1 MTVHKIVVND
11 ITRGFGMVGGVL
23 YSRPLGRRVREEM
36 FKSEMNKLLSGD
48 ILAISF
54 RGVEFCDGTF
64 ADEVVL
70 ETQKYFRENKDNLLI
85 CCDTDEG
92 AREGILMSI
101 SHRKQHNDEKVPV
114 LFDTGGDIYFEGP
127 LEPKLSE
134 AFDMIKARKR
144 MTAREYADALNI
156 NIPNASTVLRKLYEF
171 RLVFRQEEVFPSGK
185 QHIYIFPKIDV

>member
-1 MTVHKIVVND
+1 MATHKVKVLDIV
-11 ITRGFGMVGGVL
+11 RGFGMLGSVL

-36 FKSEMNKLLSGD
+36 LKSDLNKLISGD
-48 ILAISF
+48 ILEISF

-64 ADEVVL
+64 ADEVVV
-70 ETQKYFRENKDNLLI
+70 EIQKYFRENKDNLLI

-101 SHRKQHNDEKVPV
+101 SHRKQHNDEKVPI
-114 LFDTGGDIYFEGP
+114 LFDTSGDIYFEGP
-127 LEPKLSE
+127 LEPKLTE

-144 MTAREYADALNI
+144 MTAREYADALDI

-171 RLVFRQEEVFPSGK
+171 RLVLRQEELFPSGK
-185 QHIYIFPKIDV
+185 QHIYIFPRADA